1 MRNLPHLSA
10 LFQNFSLKNILM
22 NSESFLSKLSLNAI
36 KTQQNRPTKIQ
47 FKSLKRATRHNFKR
61 YCPLT

>member
-10 LFQNFSLKNILM
+10 LFQNFPFKNILM

-36 KTQQNRPTKIQ
+36 KIQQNRPTKIQ
-47 FKSLKRATRHNFKR
+47 FKSLKRATRDILNVIV
-61 YCPLT
+61 L